1 MKQKKKIKLWM
12 GIIWSAFLMTAGS
25 AYAID
30 TPQHISDN
38 ILNGFQG
45 IETTNFGELGYN
57 YAITTPDFERDLI
70 FGFSPDM
77 ASPNSRYTEI
87 FGLGDGWGLKIPFL
101 EQVNGQ
107 WILHED
113 RGLEYPAQY
122 QEETDTFEILHYPS
136 EYTFSRQD
144 EDTYLLEK
152 GYGEQISFAVD
163 GRVLQT
169 TDALGNITV
178 YEYDKAGQLSRMI
191 FSDGTEVR
199 WDRTS
204 DEMILTYLK
213 PDAQTEVLAVFVLA
227 RTADG
232 RSILTEIRSEFAE
245 NMVFQ
250 YESSA
255 IQGNLRLESAE
266 IQDNVVY
273 TFYYEESQPVENGT
287 LNRIAE
293 IQIDREDGI
302 LSRRQYTYG
311 ADGRIAELDTG
322 SLTISYS
329 YDINTDGTLTV
340 QTCKES
346 SESIDILEDVYND
359 KGQLIHYETNDA
371 TVSLEYNQ
379 KNKISKMIENGVQ
392 TKYTYSKNGLLDTA
406 NQDGLVTKYSYYDD
420 GTRRTV
426 QTNTE
431 VIYYNQDGSIQE
443 VKQNKDTFPTKNSD
457 FTRDRLMQ
465 SNDSLEPLSPR
476 SDNIDLSRIITE

>member
-1 MKQKKKIKLWM
+1 M

-232 RSILTEIRSEFAE
+232 RSILAEIRSEFAE
-245 NMVFQ
+245 
-250 YESSA
+250 
-255 IQGNLRLESAE
+255 
-266 IQDNVVY
+266 
-273 TFYYEESQPVENGT
+273 
-287 LNRIAE
+287 
-293 IQIDREDGI
+293 
-302 LSRRQYTYG
+302 
-311 ADGRIAELDTG
+311 
-322 SLTISYS
+322 
-329 YDINTDGTLTV
+329 
-340 QTCKES
+340 
-346 SESIDILEDVYND
+346 
-359 KGQLIHYETNDA
+359 
-371 TVSLEYNQ
+371 
-379 KNKISKMIENGVQ
+379 KI
-392 TKYTYSKNGLLDTA
+392 
-406 NQDGLVTKYSYYDD
+406 
-420 GTRRTV
+420 
-426 QTNTE
+426 
-431 VIYYNQDGSIQE
+431 
-443 VKQNKDTFPTKNSD
+443 
-457 FTRDRLMQ
+457 
-465 SNDSLEPLSPR
+465 
-476 SDNIDLSRIITE
+476 